1 MKPRYW
7 SLAIVMVLVNYIIFA
22 TLFTMLTE
30 IDFSGSRTTRTPEPT
45 FTPAPAEPII
55 IVPTPIPTTPEP
67 TPTATKVI
75 QQEGNAGPHISTQA
89 GIIQAALNHPAP
101 SLDGA
106 PAQPTPKY
114 QFEPDGWYSDGN
126 GGLTRFAGNI
136 KDAAGNPVNGVSVEA
151 RCGDYAVISNPSGAA
166 GWGESQ
172 ASADWPAGFYDL
184 TIDTKPV
191 PCVWVLTIV
200 DTDDG
205 KTVKAILSQP
215 IPVQITSENSIVT
228 ANWRKNW

>member
-22 TLFTMLTE
+22 TLFTMLAET
-30 IDFSGSRTTRTPEPT
+30 DFSGRRTTRTPEPT

-67 TPTATKVI
+67 TPTATMVI
-75 QQEGNAGPHISTQA
+75 QQESNANPNISTQA
-89 GIIQAALNHPAP
+89 GIIQAALNSPP
-101 SLDGA
+101 
-106 PAQPTPKY
+106 PAQPQPKY
-114 QFEPDGWYSDGN
+114 QFEPDGWYSDEN
-126 GGLTRFAGNI
+126 VGLTRFSGTI
-136 KDAAGNPVNGVSVEA
+136 KDAYGNPIDGVFVEA
-151 RCGDYAVISNPSGAA
+151 RCGDYAVISNPSGTV
-166 GWGESQ
+166 GWGAYNE
-172 ASADWPAGFYDL
+172 SADWPPGFYDL

-200 DTDDG
+200 DTDDR
-205 KTVKAILSQP
+205 KTVKASLSEP
-215 IPVQITSENSIVT
+215 IPVQITHENSIVT